1 VGTLCFLGL
10 VLTGGSTAGLIAAF
24 LFTSGMTDIRLLVL
38 DIDGTIAGQSN
49 DVTDGVKAAI
59 TAVQQQGVPVAIAT
73 GRMYRSALRFHQA
86 LQSPLPLLS
95 YQGALIK
102 DPGSRRVYRHTPL
115 SRHHTLAI
123 LAELAALEA
132 AERLSIHL
140 YIDDH
145 LHVREI
151 LTDTREYA
159 ARSGIEPIPVGDL
172 AAYLQRQS
180 AIATTKLLA
189 LSPDATVITDLLTRF
204 KQRYTPEE
212 LYLTQS
218 VATFFEATHP
228 LSNKG
233 AAVKYLAEELLDL
246 TPDQVMTVGDNFN
259 DYEMIRYA
267 GVGVAMGD
275 APDGVK
281 AIADWVAPSV
291 EADGVVSA
299 IEQFILK

>member
-1 VGTLCFLGL
+1 
-10 VLTGGSTAGLIAAF
+10 
-24 LFTSGMTDIRLLVL
+24 MTDIRLLVL
-38 DIDGTIAGQSN
+38 DIDGTIAGKSN

-59 TAVQQQGVPVAIAT
+59 AAVQRQGVQVAIAT
-73 GRMYRSALRFHQA
+73 GRMYRSAVRFHQA
-86 LQSPLPLLS
+86 VQSPLPVMS

-102 DPGSRRVYRHTPL
+102 DPMSGKVYRHTPL
-115 SRHHTLAI
+115 SRQHTLEL
-123 LAELAALEA
+123 LAELAVLEA

-140 YIDDH
+140 YIDDQ

-159 ARSGIEPIPVGDL
+159 ERSGIEPIPVGDL
-172 AAYLQRQS
+172 ATYLQQQS
-180 AIATTKLLA
+180 AIETTKLLA
-189 LSPDATVITDLLTRF
+189 LSPDPAVITNLLSRF
-204 KQRYTPEE
+204 KQQYTPAE

-233 AAVKYLAEELLDL
+233 AAVQYLAEELLGL

-275 APDGVK
+275 APAGVQ

-299 IEQFILK
+299 IEQFILSGFG

>member
-1 VGTLCFLGL
+1 M
-10 VLTGGSTAGLIAAF
+10 A
-24 LFTSGMTDIRLLVL
+24 DIRLLVL
-38 DIDGTIAGQSN
+38 DIDGTIAGKSN
-49 DVTDGVKAAI
+49 DVTAGVKQAIAA
-59 TAVQQQGVPVAIAT
+59 AQQKGVQVAIAT
-73 GRMYRSALRFHQA
+73 GRMYRSAVRFHQA
-86 LQSPLPLLS
+86 VGSALPLMS

-102 DPGSRRVYRHTPL
+102 DPVSGKVYRHTPL
-115 SRHHTLAI
+115 SREHTLALLAA
-123 LAELAALEA
+123 LAELET

-140 YIDDH
+140 YIDDQ

-159 ARSGIEPIPVGDL
+159 ERSGIEPIPVGDL
-172 AAYLQRQS
+172 AAYLTAQS
-180 AIATTKLLA
+180 AIETTKLLA
-189 LSPDATVITDLLTRF
+189 LSPDPTVITDLLSRF
-204 KQRYTPEE
+204 KSQYTPAE

-233 AAVKYLAEELLDL
+233 AAVQYLAEERLGL
-246 TPDQVMTVGDNFN
+246 TADQVMTVGDNFN

-291 EADGVVSA
+291 EVDGVASA
-299 IEQFILK
+299 IEQFLL

>member
-1 VGTLCFLGL
+1 M
-10 VLTGGSTAGLIAAF
+10 A
-24 LFTSGMTDIRLLVL
+24 DIRLLVL
-38 DIDGTIAGQSN
+38 DIDGTIAGHSN
-49 DVTDGVKAAI
+49 DVTEGVKAAI
-59 TAVQQQGVPVAIAT
+59 AAVQAKGIQVAIAT
-73 GRMYRSALRFHQA
+73 GRMYRSAVRFHQA
-86 LQSPLPLLS
+86 VQSDLPLMS

-102 DPGSRRVYRHTPL
+102 DPQSNQVYRHTPL
-115 SRHHTLAI
+115 SRHHALAL

-132 AERLSIHL
+132 AEQLSIHL
-140 YIDDH
+140 YIDDQ

-151 LTDTREYA
+151 LADTRDYA

-172 AAYLQRQS
+172 ATYLQR
-180 AIATTKLLA
+180 ATTRETTKLLA
-189 LSPDATVITDLLTRF
+189 LSPDPQVITHLLTRF
-204 KQRYTPEE
+204 KQLYAPED
-212 LYLTQS
+212 LYITQS

-233 AAVKYLAEELLDL
+233 AAVQYLAEELLDL
-246 TPDQVMTVGDNFN
+246 TPDQVMTIGDNFN

-267 GVGVAMGD
+267 GIGVAMGD

-299 IEQFILK
+299 IEQFLLS